1 MKKLLFFIA
10 ILCASVTLSELAAQ
24 QLVGVPY
31 VGATLEPAPL
41 LETLETFV
49 EPLVVNLEG
58 VDCTTYVEY
67 ITAARLAG
75 YRPHKEKDLSA
86 VLPSDSLF
94 LAKLQAL
101 RYRGGQRG
109 NYATRKH
116 YFSEWI
122 SDAEAQGFL
131 ADVTSQMKGATPL
144 CKKIDFMSQHPQFYP
159 QLQKSEAL
167 LHEVQKVEQQL
178 SADTI
183 YYIPKEKIAN
193 AHAQLKD
200 GDIVAFLTNK
210 DGLDIQHVGFVWKP
224 TKKSL
229 PRLLHA
235 STTHKCVT
243 VDKRTISQYAMAQK
257 SVCGIRIIRIK

>member
-1 MKKLLFFIA
+1 MRKLLFFIA
-10 ILCASVTLSELAAQ
+10 FLCASMTLSELAAQ
-24 QLVGVPY
+24 HLAGVPY
-31 VGATLEPAPL
+31 VGATLEPSTLPEAP
-41 LETLETFV
+41 ENFV

-67 ITAARLAG
+67 VTASRLAG
-75 YRPHKEKDLSA
+75 QQEI
-86 VLPSDSLF
+86 LPTDSLF

-101 RYRGGQRG
+101 RYRDGQRG

-122 SDAEAQGFL
+122 LDAEAQGL
-131 ADVTSQMKGATPL
+131 LTDVTSQLKGATTL

-183 YYIPKEKIAN
+183 YYIPKEQIAK
-193 AHAQLKD
+193 AHLQLRD
-200 GDIVAFLTNK
+200 GDIVAFLTSR
-210 DGLDIQHVGFVWKP
+210 DGLDIQHVGFVWRP
-224 TKKSL
+224 TSKSQ

-257 SVCGIRIIRIK
+257 TITGIRIIRIK